1 MVLDPPPVEVEQLIE
16 RRQRLG
22 QDRYDEMW
30 EGVYHMAPM
39 ARFGHGY
46 LDQQL
51 AELLGPLARE
61 AGLVMTSPFNL
72 GAANNFRV
80 PDRGVHR
87 GQPDPDA
94 AFLPTAAV
102 VIEILTP
109 GDETYD
115 KLPFYAAHGVEEVLV
130 VDPPERR
137 LRVLVLAGDHYQDAS
152 ESTLLTVRAG
162 DLEAAIR
169 WP

>member
-22 QDRYDEMW
+22 QDRYHEMW

-72 GAANNFRV
+72 GAANNSV
-80 PDRGVHR
+80 S
-87 GQPDPDA
+87 
-94 AFLPTAAV
+94 PTVASTEASP
-102 VIEILTP
+102 IP
-109 GDETYD
+109 M
-115 KLPFYAAHGVEEVLV
+115 
-130 VDPPERR
+130 PPSCPPRP
-137 LRVLVLAGDHYQDAS
+137 
-152 ESTLLTVRAG
+152 
-162 DLEAAIR
+162 
-169 WP
+169 W